1 MTSRSFPQGMLA
13 NRLQSVFLLGF
24 VLLGFLSAPAR
35 ADLREP
41 VWYQWIASEK
51 PGETDR
57 LAVVSLADDRT
68 LSTIPVSSSGNRVE
82 HVGFSDD
89 GTRAWAVA
97 KNTGQIFIFDLTGE
111 PTQPQLI
118 LTISD
123 VKDQTGFAY
132 PFNPRPF
139 TLIPGHMLVSLASE
153 PGSSVI
159 EGTAD
164 FTNDGEL
171 IGVFAGDN
179 AAVLACCPVGF
190 PNQDS
195 ANAAAK

>member
-1 MTSRSFPQGMLA
+1 MASRSFPQGM
-13 NRLQSVFLLGF
+13 VVGCLLGS
-24 VLLGFLSAPAR
+24 VLLGLVLFGFLSTPAH
-35 ADLREP
+35 ADLQEP
-41 VWYQWIASEK
+41 VWYQWVISEK

-68 LSTIPVSSSGNRVE
+68 RNTIPVSSSGNQVE

-97 KNTGQIFIFDLTGE
+97 KNTGQIFIFDLTRE
-111 PTQPQLI
+111 PAQPRLI
-118 LTISD
+118 QTISD
-123 VKDQTGFAY
+123 VKDQTGFAH

-171 IGVFAGDN
+171 IGVFTGDN

-190 PNQDS
+190 PNQES
-195 ANAAAK
+195 AAAARK